1 MIDKVHPLRERI
13 LKWLLRV
20 LPAEFRGDFA
30 ESIAADLKERSAEN
44 GGAEIW
50 RREIPA
56 LAGLAF
62 REHLNVLRED
72 SRYALRLMART
83 PAFTALAVTMLALG
97 TGANIAIFTVIDAVM
112 LRSPFPQ
119 PEELAIVNVLDSNGR
134 PTPRFSAEQYEALSA
149 APRTLAAVAALGG
162 GSHLLT
168 GTGEPRRPDLECVT
182 ASMFDVLGTRPLLG
196 RVLGRDD
203 DRPGAAPTIVLSF
216 PFWQQLG
223 RPTIGSVLRLNE
235 TAVAVIGVMPGDFEG
250 PFSRNDTSGWLP
262 LNVTLSGNGLTGCRA
277 STGVNVF
284 ARVRH
289 HLSLREAEASLP
301 RTTLTSLTEQTFY
314 GLRTPFLALVA
325 AVACVLL
332 IACLNVGGLQLER
345 AVARRREVA
354 LRMALGAS
362 RGRILRQT
370 LTEHLLM
377 GVIAAAAGVI
387 ATVLTLR
394 AIISLLPT
402 NIPHVAQIG
411 VNHRVLLAAVVV
423 AGIAGLASSILPM
436 LQSREVDPGRH
447 LVDGS
452 RTTTRR
458 GNSTRRGL
466 VVAQIALSIVVLVG
480 AGLMIQ
486 TFLTLR
492 PSEPGFNSRGKLV
505 TLVRLPGQPPE
516 ASARFFEQLFDRV
529 RGIPGVRSVS
539 GTSYLPMMGV
549 VSTIPIAIDNK
560 SINAFGATITPE
572 YLSQM
577 EIRIVGGRAFTASD
591 SENSTPVAIVNEFLA
606 QQLRPGGNV
615 LGLMVLAP
623 GPRRPGER
631 PIERLIVG
639 VIANT
644 RSSGADI
651 LPAKEF
657 YIPYAQS
664 PIPLLYLLADAD
676 DRIGTVSS
684 EIGRAIRAL
693 DSKLVLEDIEPFS
706 EMLDGRVARPR
717 LGAWL
722 LGIFAA
728 IALLLSAVGLMTTM
742 GWWVSQR
749 LHELGIRVALGASRG
764 QVTRMVLGQGV
775 ALVGGGIVI
784 GCLAAS
790 GVTRYLQGW
799 IYGVT
804 PLDTATFVAAAFLMF
819 VPACGAMCLPL
830 WRAISVDPVVVLR
843 AE

>member
-1 MIDKVHPLRERI
+1 VTGERPSLREKA
-13 LKWLLRV
+13 LQWLLRA

-30 ESIAADLKERSAEN
+30 DSIAADLKERSAEK
-44 GGAEIW
+44 GGTEIW

-72 SRYALRLMART
+72 ARYALRLMART

-112 LRSPFPQ
+112 LRSPFPD
-119 PEELAIVNVLDSNGR
+119 PEELAMVRVLDHDGR
-134 PTPRFSAEQYEALSA
+134 PTALVPAEQFEALAA
-149 APRTLAAVAALGG
+149 APRSLAAVAFF
-162 GSHLLT
+162 GSGPHLLT
-168 GTGEPRRPDLECVT
+168 GVGEPRRPDFECVT
-182 ASMFDVLGTRPLLG
+182 ASMFDVLGTRPFLG
-196 RVLGRDD
+196 RTFGRDE
-203 DRPGAAPTIVLSF
+203 DRPGVAPTIVLSF

-223 RPTIGSVLRLNE
+223 RPAIGSVLRLNE
-235 TAVAVIGVMPGDFEG
+235 NAVTVIGVMPSGFAG
-250 PFSRNDTSGWLP
+250 PLSRSDVSGWLP
-262 LNVTLSGNGLTGCRA
+262 LNLRLSGNGLTGCRA
-277 STGVNVF
+277 GVNVF
-284 ARVRH
+284 ARVRR
-289 HLSLREAEASLP
+289 HLSFREAEASLP
-301 RTTLTSLTEQTFY
+301 GITLTSLTEQTFDW
-314 GLRTPFLALVA
+314 LRTPFLVLVA

-362 RGRILRQT
+362 RSRIIRQT

-377 GVIAAAAGVI
+377 AMTGAAAGVI

-394 AIISLLPT
+394 GVISLLPT
-402 NIPHVAQIG
+402 NIPHLAEIE
-411 VNHRVLLAAVVV
+411 VNHRVLFAALVV
-423 AGIAGLASSILPM
+423 AAISGFVSSILPM
-436 LQSREVDPGRH
+436 LQNREVHPAKH

-452 RTTTRR
+452 RTTTP
-458 GNSTRRGL
+458 GSTWTRRGL
-466 VVAQIALSIVVLVG
+466 VVAQIALSIVVLIG

-492 PSEPGFNSRGKLV
+492 PSEPGFNPQGKLI
-505 TLVRLPGQPPE
+505 TLIRLPGQTPE
-516 ASARFFEQLFDRV
+516 GSARFFERLFDRV
-529 RGIPGVRSVS
+529 RGIPGVRNVS

-549 VSTIPIAIDNK
+549 VSITPVAIDDK
-560 SINAFGATITPE
+560 SVNAFGAVITPE
-572 YLSQM
+572 YLSQIK
-577 EIRIVGGRAFTASD
+577 IRIVAGRAFTASD
-591 SENSTPVAIVNEFLA
+591 SENSAPVAIVNELLA
-606 QQLRPGGNV
+606 QRLRPGGAV
-615 LGLMVLAP
+615 LGQMVLAP

-631 PIERLIVG
+631 PIQRQIVG

-644 RSSGADI
+644 RSSGADT
-651 LPAKEF
+651 LPAAEF
-657 YIPYAQS
+657 YVPYAQS
-664 PIPLLYLLADAD
+664 PVPLLYLITDAD
-676 DRIGTVSS
+676 DRRGMVPT
-684 EIGRAIRAL
+684 EIRRAIRGL
-693 DSKLVLEDIEPFS
+693 DSELVLEDIEPFS
-706 EMLDGRVARPR
+706 DMLDRRVARPR

-728 IALLLSAVGLMTTM
+728 IALLLSAVGLMTAM

-749 LHELGIRVALGASRG
+749 VHELGIRIALGASRVE
-764 QVTRMVLGQGV
+764 VTRMVLGQGV
-775 ALVGGGIVI
+775 TLVGAGIII
-784 GCLAAS
+784 GCLAAA
-790 GVTRYLQGW
+790 GVTHYLQGW